1 VDVDRY
7 LPSIIVGALFVLAI
21 AGMYLG
27 WRARARR
34 DSGHTA
40 LPAMPEKTGAV
51 RYEASGLYVATT
63 LLEQP
68 LERVALRGLGFR
80 SRASVRV
87 YREGIALE
95 LTGQEPVFLSRE
107 RILSVQRAT
116 WTIDKA
122 VEAGGLV
129 VISWRL
135 GDRDVDTYVRFDGD
149 TEAFLAATD
158 ELEGIA

>member
-1 VDVDRY
+1 MAYSGSLLAPYTVDPAALAARVDR
-7 LPSIIVGALFVLAI
+7 
-21 AGMYLG
+21 
-27 WRARARR
+27 
-34 DSGHTA
+34 
-40 LPAMPEKTGAV
+40 
-51 RYEASGLYVATT
+51 EAK
-63 LLEQP
+63 
-68 LERVALRGLGFR
+68 
-80 SRASVRV
+80 
-87 YREGIALE
+87 
-95 LTGQEPVFLSRE
+95 
-107 RILSVQRAT
+107 RAT